1 MYRYRTVVLTLSVL
15 LGWLVGLVNGWAK
28 KAVVGSL
35 AVATGEVRVNQVT
48 GIPGTAVFEGNVIA
62 TGVKSSA
69 VVDLRSGA
77 RVSLGERSEV
87 AAPYGMLPVGL
98 ELREG
103 TVDLEAGAGQVGQV
117 STRLSTAVVLRSTDG
132 FPALCRIA
140 SLGSEVSVFN
150 EKGQV
155 EIHGAGA
162 PIIVPAGK
170 RVVLGAGGP
179 QGGLATAGKVVT
191 VLPSGSVERQ
201 GAAAI
206 PLHVLEP
213 VYWQDLVRT
222 EGNGRVKIELTGG
235 TVLSVGARSQMRI
248 VKHDTAS
255 DQTEIELTAGSVRG
269 QVVKLTK
276 PGSSFQ
282 IKTQTAVIGVV
293 GTDVIVI
300 SGPNGTQVICLDGT
314 VTVTSAT
321 GASVTLQP
329 GQSTTVPAGGA
340 PSAPVAVSPEAL
352 QAELGGFFPSPGGG
366 LGLGVSYW
374 SFIQLGLGV
383 ATIGVTGVTVKEL
396 GKTTSSLTQAGSS
409 SSSAGSSFNSAGNTY
424 SNVGSQYNGLGCSLN
439 NLGQSQGQPNSLY
452 SPPAGYACQ

>member
-1 MYRYRTVVLTLSVL
+1 M
-15 LGWLVGLVNGWAK
+15 
-28 KAVVGSL
+28 
-35 AVATGEVRVNQVT
+35 
-48 GIPGTAVFEGNVIA
+48 
-62 TGVKSSA
+62 
-69 VVDLRSGA
+69 
-77 RVSLGERSEV
+77 
-87 AAPYGMLPVGL
+87 
-98 ELREG
+98 
-103 TVDLEAGAGQVGQV
+103 
-117 STRLSTAVVLRSTDG
+117 
-132 FPALCRIA
+132 
-140 SLGSEVSVFN
+140 
-150 EKGQV
+150 

-170 RVVLGAGGP
+170 RVVLGAGKP
-179 QGGLATAGKVVT
+179 QGGLETAGKVVT

-235 TVLSVGARSQMRI
+235 TVLSVGARSQLRI

-255 DQTEIELTAGSVRG
+255 DQTELELTAGSVRG

-340 PSAPVAVSPEAL
+340 PSAPTAITPGSIATDL
-352 QAELGGFFPSPGGG
+352 AGFFPAVGGNAALGGSFWTFVQVGLGASTATVMGVTVRDMGNVSSSSNQAGASSSSASGSLSSGVTNSNLGNQLNGLGCALNALNGG
-366 LGLGVSYW
+366 LGL
-374 SFIQLGLGV
+374 Q
-383 ATIGVTGVTVKEL
+383 
-396 GKTTSSLTQAGSS
+396 SSVYT
-409 SSSAGSSFNSAGNTY
+409 
-424 SNVGSQYNGLGCSLN
+424 
-439 NLGQSQGQPNSLY
+439 
-452 SPPAGYACQ
+452 PPAGYSCQ